1 MAISVHRALTLLK
14 TLDAQINRAI
24 AGGTFMAVVKGKDEL
39 VMNQDIRN
47 LKVADVEAKI
57 KTDLQSVQDLIV
69 RRNKIKAAIVAS
81 NAVTVVS
88 VAGVQMTVAEAIERK
103 SSIAYEQKL
112 LSQLRGQFN
121 QSNQLYQQQLSKLE
135 SDVEATILVLAGKEN
150 AGRTLDAASLDSA
163 KAAAESRSKP
173 KFVDPLEIGKLVDKM
188 ATEIENFTA
197 DVDAV
202 LSESNA
208 KTTLDVE

>member
-81 NAVTVVS
+81 NAVTVVT

-112 LSQLRGQFN
+112 LSQLRAQFN